1 MPKPEV
7 PCAVIIA
14 GDIRVTFEETFA
26 DAENIKAAE
35 ENDDEEEAED
45 DSQRRHGITVAVNDG
60 Q

>member
-14 GDIRVTFEETFA
+14 GHKWVAFEKTFA

-45 DSQRRHGITVAVNDG
+45 DS
-60 Q
+60 